1 MQLIK
6 GIQERNIIERLRS
19 GDRTAFELLFQFY
32 YPGLVIYATQF
43 AVDELQAEDIV
54 QNMFIK
60 LWEKRQRVK
69 LVDSLKSYFFT
80 SVRNSCLNSLKHQQ
94 VESKYIGQLYDMSEK
109 NLLYQPNLYIAS
121 ELQEIIRQAIDELPE
136 RCREVFVMSR
146 LEQMKNDEIA
156 EKLNLSKRTVETHI
170 SHALK
175 ILRVKLKDYL
185 PLLILLGFRL

>member
-6 GIQERNIIERLRS
+6 GIQEKDVIERLRN
-19 GDRTAFELLFQFY
+19 GERTAFELLFQFY

-43 AVDELQAEDIV
+43 AVDRLQAEDIV
-54 QNMFIK
+54 QNLFVR
-60 LWEKRQRVK
+60 LWEKRQRVQ
-69 LVDSLKSYFFT
+69 LVGSLKSYLFT
-80 SVRNSCLNSLKHQQ
+80 SVRNSCLNTLKHQK
-94 VESKYIGQLYDMSEK
+94 VENKYVEQLYDLSEK

-121 ELQEIIRQAIDELPE
+121 ELQEIILGAIDKLPE

-156 EKLNLSKRTVETHI
+156 EKLDLSKRTVETHI

-175 ILRVKLKDYL
+175 ILRVELTDYL
-185 PLLILLGFRL
+185 PLLILLGFRF

>member
-6 GIQERNIIERLRS
+6 GIREKDIIERLKS

-43 AVDELQAEDIV
+43 AVDRGQAEDIV
-54 QNMFIK
+54 QNMFVR
-60 LWEKRQRVK
+60 LWEKRQRVQ
-69 LVDSLKSYFFT
+69 LVDSLKGYFFT

-94 VESKYIGQLYDMSEK
+94 VESKYIGQLYDLSEK

-146 LEQMKNDEIA
+146 LDQLKNDEIA
-156 EKLNLSKRTVETHI
+156 AKLNLSKRTVETHI

-175 ILRVKLKDYL
+175 VLRVKLKDYL

>member
-94 VESKYIGQLYDMSEK
+94 VKSKYIGQLYDMSEK

>member
-6 GIQERNIIERLRS
+6 GIQEKDVIERLRN
-19 GDRTAFELLFQFY
+19 GERTAFELLFQFY

-43 AVDELQAEDIV
+43 AVDRLQAEDIV
-54 QNMFIK
+54 QNLFVR
-60 LWEKRQRVK
+60 LWEKRQRVQ
-69 LVDSLKSYFFT
+69 LVDSLKSYLFT
-80 SVRNSCLNSLKHQQ
+80 SVRNSCLNTLKHQK
-94 VESKYIGQLYDMSEK
+94 VENKYVEQLYDLSEK

-121 ELQEIIRQAIDELPE
+121 ELQEIILGAIDKLPE

-156 EKLNLSKRTVETHI
+156 EKLDLSKRTVETHI

-175 ILRVKLKDYL
+175 ILRVELKDYL
-185 PLLILLGFRL
+185 PLLILLGFRF

>member
-6 GIQERNIIERLRS
+6 GIQEKNLIERLRG

-43 AVDELQAEDIV
+43 AVDRGQAEDIV
-54 QNMFIK
+54 QNMFVK
-60 LWEKRQRVK
+60 LWEKRQRVQ
-69 LVDSLKSYFFT
+69 LVDSLKSYLFT

-94 VESKYIGQLYDMSEK
+94 VESKYIGQLHDMSEK

-156 EKLNLSKRTVETHI
+156 EKLDLSKRTVETHI

-185 PLLILLGFRL
+185 PLLLLIGFRF

>member
-6 GIQERNIIERLRS
+6 GIQEKSLIERLRS
-19 GDRTAFELLFQFY
+19 GDRTAFDLLFHFY

-43 AVDELQAEDIV
+43 AVDKSEAEDIV
-54 QNMFIK
+54 QNLFVK
-60 LWEKRQRVK
+60 LWEKRQRVQ

-80 SVRNSCLNSLKHQQ
+80 SVRNRCLNTLKHQQ
-94 VESKYIGQLYDMSEK
+94 VESKYIGQLYDMSER

-146 LEQMKNDEIA
+146 MEQLKNDEIA

-185 PLLILLGFRL
+185 PLLILLGFRI